1 MTECNSDLPFNF
13 YSQRPLVVQLSDLEL
28 SADAGILLARQAE
41 AQTKVCQDIS
51 ECIEEWRDPNRITHS
66 RYQLVSQRVYQ
77 IVVV

>member
-41 AQTKVCQDIS
+41 VQTIGGFETRRLPLKFFAF
-51 ECIEEWRDPNRITHS
+51 RGKP
-66 RYQLVSQRVYQ
+66 
-77 IVVV
+77 